1 MISKYSHKQLVWID
15 LENPTNEEIVH
26 ILEEYEIPEYI
37 KNMFKTELGRDAMYS
52 DYDYIFV
59 CLPFLSEKNTIES
72 RLIFIVSDDFI
83 ISFHDEPTTVLGQF
97 FKEVELSIVSN
108 DKLIIDNNRLLFTYL
123 LKSLY
128 VNSERQLIMNESM
141 VKNYQKN
148 IIKINKKNMTL
159 KVLSFIL
166 LGAIIL
172 ISILC
177 L

>member
-15 LENPTNEEIVH
+15 LQNPTNEEIVH

-37 KNMFKTELGRDAMYS
+37 KNMDS
-52 DYDYIFV
+52 
-59 CLPFLSEKNTIES
+59 PFC
-72 RLIFIVSDDFI
+72 VSDDFI

-97 FKEVELSIVSN
+97 FKEIELSIVSN

-128 VNSERQLIMNESM
+128 VNSERQLIINESM